1 MPVMDGYAATKAIR
15 AFKRSDAAEIPIYA
29 VTANA
34 FEDDVKKCLEVG
46 MDGHLAKPID
56 VKKLKTTLVNVYKG

>member
-1 MPVMDGYAATKAIR
+1 M
-15 AFKRSDAAEIPIYA
+15 PIYA